1 MGAGAMPG
9 MWHCAK
15 PSGRVSSLMR
25 TSRTRVGERSRAN
38 AIALSSEPALLTCT
52 AGPGGTPLADTRS
65 RSTNTYPVACVAS
78 LVSARHMPVHERKCT
93 GRSEK
98 LRLTAAK
105 VVGGCC
111 GAYTHRPPSPAA
123 VPAGESSRGASIPAA
138 ALSPLRAAASDDCF
152 SDLPRFFFLCCRLL
166 GDPDPDPEPGEVEP
180 EDL

>member
-1 MGAGAMPG
+1 MPG

-25 TSRTRVGERSRAN
+25 TWRTRVGERSRAN

-52 AGPGGTPLADTRS
+52 AGLGGTPLADTRS

-78 LVSARHMPVHERKCT
+78 LVSARHMPVHERECT
-93 GRSEK
+93 DQRSCC
-98 LRLTAAK
+98 RQRQRSGVA
-105 VVGGCC
+105 VGS
-111 GAYTHRPPSPAA
+111 YTHRPPSPAA